1 MHDGTVNEHTCYAH
15 SAQGQPVATWHK
27 LEDHLNAV
35 ANRAEEF
42 ASVCLPPGWARIAG
56 ALHDAGKFSKAF
68 QERLQI
74 LAATELPAHLEDAT
88 PQHVD
93 HSTAGAQHAAQTL
106 GDAGRLIA
114 YAIAGHHA
122 GLPDGISTEESCLQR
137 RLQKMIEDW
146 SACPEEFNHQSFAL
160 ERPPVHTGF
169 QLAFFTRMLFSCL
182 VDADFLDTEAF
193 CTPAE
198 TAARS
203 GAPALPELLQR
214 LNRHLAHFHADT
226 DLNHI
231 RAQVLDQCRTAAANP
246 QGFFSLT
253 VPTGGGKTLS
263 SMAFALEHAIKHNL
277 QRVIYVI
284 PYTSIIEQNAD
295 VFRKAIGDDAVL
307 EHHSNFDP
315 EKENTWS
322 RLAAQNW
329 DAPLIV
335 TTNVQFFESLFA
347 AKPSACRKLHNIARS
362 VVILDEAQMLPPDVL
377 RPCLEA
383 LRELVR
389 AYRTTVV
396 LCTAT
401 QPALS
406 ATQGFKDGLEG
417 VTEIIASPQT
427 LYHALK
433 RVQTHRCDTLNLDE
447 LAERLSQHEQVLCI
461 LNTRTH
467 ARELTQRIPHAVH
480 LSALMCPEHRSKVLD
495 KIRSALANHQPCCVI
510 STQLVEA
517 GVDIDFPVVYRA
529 LAGIDSI
536 AQAAGRCNRE
546 GKRPHGDLYLFQ
558 LADTRL
564 RGHLLHAAQE
574 AQLVLNRHDDPLTLE
589 AVEEFFRAL
598 FWVKGDALDK
608 QRILQQLSEGNQG
621 WIPFRTVAGRFKVI
635 EDAMQPVVISWNDTA
650 RTLIE
655 EARFATS
662 LAGCARKLQ
671 RFTVQVYPNQWHALR
686 NAGALEL
693 IHDYFPVLASHNLY
707 DHRFGLCPLNDF
719 TPPPAALVH

>member
-1 MHDGTVNEHTCYAH
+1 MMHYAH
-15 SAQGQPVATWHK
+15 SVKDKPASEWHK
-27 LEDHLNAV
+27 LEDHLQGV
-35 ANRAEEF
+35 AQRAEQF
-42 ASVCLPPGWARIAG
+42 ASGWLPPNWAHAAG
-56 ALHDAGKFSKAF
+56 ALHDTGKFSQAF
-68 QERLQI
+68 QERLLL
-74 LAATELPAHLEDAT
+74 LAGTDLPAHLEGRT

-93 HSTAGAQHAAQTL
+93 HSTAGAQYAAQTL
-106 GDAGRLIA
+106 GPAGRLIA
-114 YAIAGHHA
+114 YAVAGHHT
-122 GLPDGISTEESCLQR
+122 GLPNGTSIEEQCLQK
-137 RLQKMIEDW
+137 RLQKKVEDW
-146 SACPEEFNHQSFAL
+146 SACPDCLKNL
-160 ERPPVHTGF
+160 PVPIPPPDIHNGF
-169 QLAFFTRMLFSCL
+169 QLAFFVRMLFSCL

-193 CTPAE
+193 YKPAD

-203 GAPALPELLQR
+203 GAPSVLELLQR
-214 LNRHLAHFHADT
+214 LSQHLERFQPKSDINRVRAD
-226 DLNHI
+226 
-231 RAQVLDQCRTAAANP
+231 VLRQCRDKASLP

-263 SMAFALEHAIKHNL
+263 SLAFALKHAVKHNL

-295 VFRKAIGDDAVL
+295 VFRNALGSDAVL
-307 EHHSNFDP
+307 EHHSNFDL

-329 DAPLIV
+329 DAPLVV

-347 AKPSACRKLHNIARS
+347 AKHSACRKLHNIARS

-389 AYRTTVV
+389 AYHTTVV

-406 ATQGFKDGLEG
+406 ASQGFKDGLSA
-417 VTEIIASPQT
+417 VTEIIDDPGS
-427 LYHALK
+427 LYIALK
-433 RVQTHRCDTLNLDE
+433 RVQTHRCGPLSLDE
-447 LAERLSQHEQVLCI
+447 LARRLSSHEQVLCI
-461 LNTRTH
+461 VNTRTH
-467 ARELTQRIPHAVH
+467 ARELAQRIPHSFH
-480 LSALMCPEHRSKVLD
+480 LSALMCPEHRSNVLD
-495 KIRSALANHQPCCVI
+495 KIRTALDNHQPCCVI

-546 GKRPHGDLYLFQ
+546 FTRPYGDVFIFE
-558 LADTRL
+558 LAGARL
-564 RGHLLHAAQE
+564 SGHLLHAAQE
-574 AQLVLNRHDDPLTLE
+574 AKLVLTHHDDPLTLE

-608 QRILQQLSEGNQG
+608 KQILSKLAEGKNG
-621 WIPFRTVAGRFKVI
+621 WIPFRCVADTFKVI
-635 EDAMQPVVISWNDTA
+635 DDIMQPVVIPWDDRA
-650 RTLIE
+650 RALIQ

-662 LAGCARKLQ
+662 LAGFARKLQ
-671 RFTVQVYPNQWHALR
+671 RFTVQVYQHEWNALHT
-686 NAGALEL
+686 AGALEL
-693 IHDYFPVLASHNLY
+693 IREYFPVLTSSVHY
-707 DHRFGLCPLNDF
+707 DSRYGL
-719 TPPPAALVH
+719 TPVANTNPNPEKLIMS